1 MHRLTLQL
9 CLIPL
14 LLIALTGI
22 ALATNGD
29 TLISVAPTARSMGGT
44 GVAAPQDAISAI
56 FANPAAMC
64 LGPYCPGSQSVF
76 AGTYYQSNTK
86 ATITSPPNVLNGF
99 PGGTVSASSDMEPF
113 IIPAVGITAPIT
125 NKLRFGFG
133 AYGISGMGV
142 DYREKNLMGPGTDV
156 YTNLQVM
163 KFAPNLAYQ
172 LAPNLSIGTSL
183 HIVYGALDLG
193 QGSVHNYTIGGQI
206 GAIYKAGP
214 VSLGANYTTPEKINH
229 KKVADLDRNGTL
241 DDLALESPHTIAA
254 GIALQP
260 SERFLIETD
269 VKWLNWSQAAGYR
282 DFAWEDQWVYAVGM
296 QYKDPSG
303 LSLRIGYNYSKSPV
317 KIHDNFDITS
327 FTKVQ
332 GAQVPTVGY
341 EYLRIVGFPGIQEH
355 HVTAGIG
362 YKFSKTFEM
371 HLGYMHA
378 FKNTIS
384 ETSAG
389 GAFKFASEMSANTFE
404 FGLIWNYPRVM
415 AW

>member
-1 MHRLTLQL
+1 MHRFTLRFL
-9 CLIPL
+9 LIPL
-14 LLIALTGI
+14 FLITLTGI

-44 GVAAPQDAISAI
+44 GVAAPLDAISAI

-64 LGPYCPGSQSVF
+64 MGPYCPGSQSVF
-76 AGTYYQSNTK
+76 AGTYYNSTTK
-86 ATITSPPNVLNGF
+86 ATVNGV
-99 PGGTVSASSDMEPF
+99 TAESQLEPSV
-113 IIPAVGITAPIT
+113 IPAVGITAPIT

-142 DYREKNLMGPGTDV
+142 DYREVDFLGPDTGA

-172 LAPNLSIGTSL
+172 LTPALSIGASL
-183 HIVYGALDLG
+183 QLVYGALDLG
-193 QGSVHNYTIGGQI
+193 QGTVHNYTIGGQA
-206 GAIYKAGP
+206 GAIYKTGP
-214 VSLGANYTTPEKINH
+214 VSLGVSYTTPEKINH
-229 KKVADLDRNGTL
+229 KKVANLDLDVNNTL
-241 DDLALESPHTIAA
+241 EDLALESPHTIAA

-260 SERFLIETD
+260 TERFLIETD
-269 VKWLNWSQAAGYR
+269 VKWLNWSRAAGYR
-282 DFAWEDQWVYAVGM
+282 DFDWEDQWVYAIGM

-303 LSLRIGYNYSKSPV
+303 LSFRTGYNYSKSPI
-317 KIHDNFDITS
+317 KLHDNFDPNFTS
-327 FTKVQ
+327 TTKVQ
-332 GAQVPTVGY
+332 GAQVPTFAY

-371 HLGYMHA
+371 HFGYMHA

-384 ETSAG
+384 ESSAG
-389 GAFKFASEMSANTFE
+389 GAFNFASEMSADTFE
-404 FGLIWNYPRVM
+404 VGLVWNYPRVM

>member
-1 MHRLTLQL
+1 MHRITLQFL
-9 CLIPL
+9 LIPL
-14 LLIALTGI
+14 FLITLTGI

-44 GVAAPQDAISAI
+44 GVAAPLDAISAI

-64 LGPYCPGSQSVF
+64 MGPYCPGSQSVF
-76 AGTYYQSNTK
+76 AGTYYNSTTK
-86 ATITSPPNVLNGF
+86 ATVNG
-99 PGGTVSASSDMEPF
+99 VSAKSQLEPSV
-113 IIPAVGITAPIT
+113 IPAVGITAPIT

-142 DYREKNLMGPGTDV
+142 DYREADFFGPGSGGV

-172 LAPNLSIGTSL
+172 LTPALSIGTSL
-183 HIVYGALDLG
+183 HLVYGALDLG
-193 QGSVHNYTIGGQI
+193 QGTVHNYTIGGQA

-214 VSLGANYTTPEKINH
+214 VSLGVSYTTPEKINH
-229 KKVADLDRNGTL
+229 KKVFDPDDAGPAPLA
-241 DDLALESPHTIAA
+241 DLALESPHTIAA

-282 DFAWEDQWVYAVGM
+282 DFDWEDQWVYAIGM

-303 LSLRIGYNYSKSPV
+303 LSLRTGYNYSKSPI
-317 KIHDNFDITS
+317 KLHDNFDWMS
-327 FTKVQ
+327 FTKIQ
-332 GAQVPTVGY
+332 GAQVPTVNY
-341 EYLRIVGFPGIQEH
+341 EFLRIVGFPGIQEH

-371 HLGYMHA
+371 HFGYMHA

-384 ETSAG
+384 ESSSD
-389 GAFKFASEMSANTFE
+389 GAFNFASEMSADTFE
-404 FGLIWNYPRVM
+404 VGLVWNYPRVM

>member
-44 GVAAPQDAISAI
+44 GVAAPLDAISAI

-64 LGPYCPGSQSVF
+64 MGPYCPGSQSVF
-76 AGTYYQSNTK
+76 AGTYYDSTTK
-86 ATITSPPNVLNGF
+86 ATVNGITAKSQ
-99 PGGTVSASSDMEPF
+99 MEPSV
-113 IIPAVGITAPIT
+113 IPAVGITAPIT

-142 DYREKNLMGPGTDV
+142 DYREVNFLGPGTGA

-172 LAPNLSIGTSL
+172 LTPALSVGTSL
-183 HIVYGALDLG
+183 QLVYGALDLG
-193 QGSVHNYTIGGQI
+193 RGTVHNYTIGGQA

-214 VSLGANYTTPEKINH
+214 VSLGVSYTTPEKINH
-229 KKVADLDRNGTL
+229 KKIADLDGNGTL
-241 DDLALESPHTIAA
+241 DDLALESPHTVAA

-303 LSLRIGYNYSKSPV
+303 LSLRTGYNYSKSPIKV
-317 KIHDNFDITS
+317 HDNFDMMS

-404 FGLIWNYPRVM
+404 VGLVWNYPRLM